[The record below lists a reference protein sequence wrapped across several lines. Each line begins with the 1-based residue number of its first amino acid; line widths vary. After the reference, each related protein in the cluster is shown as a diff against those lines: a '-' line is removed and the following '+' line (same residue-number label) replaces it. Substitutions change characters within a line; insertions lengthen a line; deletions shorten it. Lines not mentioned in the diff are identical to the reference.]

1 MLVRLGEAV
10 ALRPSWS
17 ADPDDGMLGQVTAPA
32 PAASMDPLAA
42 GDAGLFGPGSVTWR
56 IHGDPAMVFGGLRAL
71 LLQALHPLAMAGVDQ
86 HSNFA
91 ADPWG
96 RLTRTAEYVGTVTYG
111 TTDEARRAGR
121 IVQAVHR
128 RLGGVEPESGL
139 AYRVADPHLV
149 LWVHCAEVDS
159 FLHAYRRC
167 GGTLGAGEADAYL
180 AEQVAAAELVGVAAA
195 DVPDSE
201 AALRDYF
208 AWIRPE
214 LRATAA
220 AQEALRFVLT
230 VPLPRP
236 VTAAQPAW
244 LWLAA
249 LAFRQLPRW
258 ARRLY
263 GLPGLALSL
272 PGSGVHAEL
281 AGRSLSTAV
290 RMVPAGIRES
300 PARRAADARIRGDG
314 DGAVGAAGAGE
325 GPR

>member
-1 MLVRLGEAV
+1 
-10 ALRPSWS
+10 
-17 ADPDDGMLGQVTAPA
+17 MLGRVSAPA
-32 PAASMDPLAA
+32 PAAATAPVPA
-42 GDAGLFGPGSVTWR
+42 GDAGLFGPDSVTWR

-111 TTDEARRAGR
+111 TTEEALRAGR

-139 AYRVADPHLV
+139 PYRVADPHLV

-167 GGTLGAGEADAYL
+167 GGVLAPGEADVYL
-180 AEQVAAAELVGVAAA
+180 AEQVAAAELVGVPAAE
-195 DVPDSE
+195 VPDSE

-230 VPLPRP
+230 VPLPGPAR
-236 VTAAQPAW
+236 AAQPVW

-258 ARRLY
+258 ARRRY
-263 GLPGLALSL
+263 GLAGLALSL
-272 PGSGVHAEL
+272 PGSGVHAEV

-290 RMVPAGIRES
+290 RMVPATIRES
-300 PARRAADARIRGDG
+300 PARTAADARIRG
-314 DGAVGAAGAGE
+314 AGNGVLPMDATGGGE
-325 GPR
+325 GRR